1 MDMLKELSNNNHLP
15 SLFVFDIDYTLW
27 PLWIDA
33 CPGPPFEADP
43 SKPYR
48 VKDKYECLKSIH
60 SVICFII
67 LIKFVCHRYGN
78 VIRLYPDV
86 PKILRTVKNCPQTY
100 IAVASRTQEPEWAR
114 KVLSIMPFPENEDEE
129 SVKLSVTNGSS
140 SKVINYNTLADVI
153 DYSEIYP
160 SSKVNHFSSLHAITG
175 IPYDEMIF
183 FDDEM
188 RNKEVNYKL
197 GVHFV
202 YVPDGMTYELFLSA
216 IKEFVNKREHS
227 FLS

>member
-1 MDMLKELSNNNHLP
+1 MLKELSNNNHLP

-48 VKDKYECLKSIH
+48 VKDK
-60 SVICFII
+60 
-67 LIKFVCHRYGN
+67 YGN

-129 SVKLSVTNGSS
+129 SIKLSVTNGSS

>member
-48 VKDKYECLKSIH
+48 VEDK
-60 SVICFII
+60 
-67 LIKFVCHRYGN
+67 YGN

-86 PKILRTVKNCPQTY
+86 PKILRAVKNCPQTY

-160 SSKVNHFSSLHAITG
+160 SSKVNHFSSLHAITE

-188 RNKEVNYKL
+188 RNKEVNHKL

>member
-48 VKDKYECLKSIH
+48 VKDK
-60 SVICFII
+60 
-67 LIKFVCHRYGN
+67 YGN

>member
-48 VKDKYECLKSIH
+48 VKDK
-60 SVICFII
+60 
-67 LIKFVCHRYGN
+67 YGN

-129 SVKLSVTNGSS
+129 SIKLSVTNGSS